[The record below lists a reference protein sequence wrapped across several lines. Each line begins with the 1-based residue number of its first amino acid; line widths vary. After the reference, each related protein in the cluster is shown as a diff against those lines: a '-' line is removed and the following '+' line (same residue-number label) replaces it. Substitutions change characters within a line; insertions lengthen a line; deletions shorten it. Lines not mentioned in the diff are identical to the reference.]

1 MKNKWDKEVKER
13 QRQERK
19 KERKILPVT
28 MLFCEKNSTSH
39 MITVFWS
46 CSNYSEQD
54 SWVTNCKYFN
64 IQCIKCM
71 FMSPFCN
78 RNLSHN

>member
-1 MKNKWDKEVKER
+1 
-13 QRQERK
+13 
-19 KERKILPVT
+19 